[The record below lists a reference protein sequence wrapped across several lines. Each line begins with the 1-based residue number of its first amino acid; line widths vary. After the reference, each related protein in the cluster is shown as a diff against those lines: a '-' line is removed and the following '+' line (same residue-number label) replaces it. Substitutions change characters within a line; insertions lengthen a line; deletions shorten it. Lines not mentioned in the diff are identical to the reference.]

1 MIVIK
6 TVMMMMTMNV
16 VFFPPCFWK
25 VEGGSS
31 ELLMEQSFVWKDAL
45 DG

>member
-6 TVMMMMTMNV
+6 MVMMMMTMN

-25 VEGGSS
+25 VEESS
-31 ELLMEQSFVWKDAL
+31 NELLVEQSFVWKDGL